1 MNQKKSNRTNPA
13 WRTRQT
19 VLLFLVWLPPFVFS
33 LATILALKIPV
44 YASWFLWLNLWA
56 VLIFALDKRFAVRG
70 TQRIPERVLFLVLA
84 TGGVLGGMLGMVWF
98 HHKTNKMTF
107 TMVLILS
114 ALLHGWI
121 ILKLIQSKF

>member
-1 MNQKKSNRTNPA
+1 M
-13 WRTRQT
+13 
-19 VLLFLVWLPPFVFS
+19 FS